1 MRSNALLG
9 ILALAFVNNIQIYP
23 VSRTCRFCCL
33 CNSIVFRPCDPAAFP
48 WQAWVTETSE
58 HGYPGQLE
66 SIARAAALKA
76 VRPSFIQS
84 QPLQRQAVVASSIP
98 EFVGKICTPQAS
110 SKERKRNLQCP
121 GELGFGKSCLGDLG
135 GPQANEEQIEA
146 RNIRNT

>member
-1 MRSNALLG
+1 
-9 ILALAFVNNIQIYP
+9 
-23 VSRTCRFCCL
+23 
-33 CNSIVFRPCDPAAFP
+33 VFRPCDPAAFP